1 MDKVQKSAYA
11 RKTTKLVRQVT
22 NLQKIVH
29 QEQQRRDAV
38 HLREQVGVAQ
48 AAAATL
54 IMDGSGRP
62 LQAPSPPQST
72 QAVQHVQVLTDICI
86 LIDSLQHIRKTR
98 DTGHAANTAEHE
110 APVLSSDGMVDEQ
123 LAQSVLAAMPSYCCI
138 ADLLQKVVLLPV
150 AAQLSSVYP
159 STIANV

>member
-1 MDKVQKSAYA
+1 MDKVQKSAYV
-11 RKTTKLVRQVT
+11 RKKTKLVRKVT
-22 NLQKIVH
+22 DLQKLVH
-29 QEQQRRDAV
+29 QEQQRRDAL

-54 IMDGSGRP
+54 LMDVSRRP

-72 QAVQHVQVLTDICI
+72 QAVRHVQVLADICI
-86 LIDSLQHIRKTR
+86 LIDSLQHIKKTR
-98 DTGHAANTAEHE
+98 DTGHGANTAQHE
-110 APVLSSDGMVDEQ
+110 APVLISDGMVDEQ
-123 LAQSVLAAMPSYCCI
+123 LAQSVLAAIPSYCCI
-138 ADLLQKVVLLPV
+138 ADLLEKVSLVPV